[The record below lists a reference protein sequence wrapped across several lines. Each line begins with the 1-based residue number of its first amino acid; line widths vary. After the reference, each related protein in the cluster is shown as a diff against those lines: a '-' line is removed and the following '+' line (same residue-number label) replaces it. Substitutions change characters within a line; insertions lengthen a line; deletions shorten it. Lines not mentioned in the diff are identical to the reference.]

1 MYNSD
6 IFADVQVSCVKH
18 VDHYIPP
25 LWIMCMESVAH
36 LMVMLNFSS
45 NFLIYCSVSKQFKLT
60 LSRACLGLCLVP
72 PARTIEE
79 TDYAELETVALPT
92 PILELSAGSIFNGDA
107 KQEANQ
113 TNIRETDMN
122 L

>member
-1 MYNSD
+1 
-6 IFADVQVSCVKH
+6 
-18 VDHYIPP
+18 
-25 LWIMCMESVAH
+25 MCMESVAH

-72 PARTIEE
+72 PAPNVEE
-79 TDYAELETVALPT
+79 TDYAELETVVLPT
-92 PILELSAGSIFNGDA
+92 PLLELSAGSIFNEED

-113 TNIRETDMN
+113 THIRETDMK

>member
-1 MYNSD
+1 
-6 IFADVQVSCVKH
+6 
-18 VDHYIPP
+18 
-25 LWIMCMESVAH
+25 MESVAH

-72 PARTIEE
+72 PAPNVEE

-92 PILELSAGSIFNGDA
+92 SLSVDSIFNEED

-113 TNIRETDMN
+113 TNIRETDMD